1 MRNDLGILFTRP
13 FWLDE
18 WHTILVARR
27 DSLRQVFSDL
37 YNGSDFG
44 PPFTHVVAWA
54 YGKAFGL
61 TPVPLRLLSF
71 TFVIAGLVFLFFA
84 LRRRFDGFASLAG
97 VLAVA
102 SHQLVVSQSLEWRFY
117 APWVTFACALAWA

>member
-1 MRNDLGILFTRP
+1 MRTDFWVVFTRP

-27 DSLRQVFSDL
+27 DSIRQVISDL
-37 YNGSDFG
+37 HNGSDFG
-44 PPFTHVVAWA
+44 PPFTHLVAWI

-61 TPVPLRLLSF
+61 TPVSLRLLSL
-71 TFVIAGLVFLFFA
+71 TFVVAGLVLLFVA
-84 LRRRFDGFASLAG
+84 LRRRFDVMPSLVG

-102 SHQLVVSQSLEWRFY
+102 SHQLVISQ
-117 APWVTFACALAWA
+117 

>member
-27 DSLRQVFSDL
+27 DSITQVISDL
-37 YNGSDFG
+37 YRGSDFG
-44 PPFTHVVAWA
+44 PPFTHIVAWA
-54 YGKAFGL
+54 YGKVFGL
-61 TPVPLRLLSF
+61 TPVSLRLLSLA
-71 TFVIAGLVFLFFA
+71 FVVAGLVFLFFA
-84 LRRRFDGFASLAG
+84 LRRRFDTMPSLAG

-102 SHQLVVSQSLEWRFY
+102 SHQLVV
-117 APWVTFACALAWA
+117 A